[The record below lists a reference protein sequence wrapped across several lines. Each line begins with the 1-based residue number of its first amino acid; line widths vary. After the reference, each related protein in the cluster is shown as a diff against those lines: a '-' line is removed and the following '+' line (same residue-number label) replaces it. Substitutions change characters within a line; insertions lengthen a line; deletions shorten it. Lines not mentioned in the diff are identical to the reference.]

1 MKKVFCIVLCLVTLL
16 CVTSAFAS
24 EKLDAYTEALKSKT
38 WEMKG
43 ATLVN
48 TSVAAPNLTLVG
60 AYFTKISLTNS
71 SIQLFEDADGKIYIT
86 FSKSPIGGGNFDDL
100 AVAEIIFNDN
110 MTAFI
115 LLSDGCADL
124 YK

>member
-1 MKKVFCIVLCLVTLL
+1 MKKLFCIVLCLVTLF

-24 EKLDAYTEALKSKT
+24 EKLDTYTEALKSKT

-60 AYFTKISLTNS
+60 AYFTEISLSNFDIS
-71 SIQLFEDADGKIYIT
+71 LFENAEGKIYMT
-86 FSKSPIGGGNFDDL
+86 FRHSPIGGGNFDDL
-100 AVAEIIFNDN
+100 AVAEIIFNEN
-110 MTAFI
+110 MSAFI